1 MYPNRFKCLPFVK
14 INAIEV
20 ELYESHSMLH
30 KGNDT
35 SADVLA
41 AAHNKKLDIFLLHHY
56 NVKVAPFLRYEF

>member
-1 MYPNRFKCLPFVK
+1 MK

-35 SADVLA
+35 SADVQA